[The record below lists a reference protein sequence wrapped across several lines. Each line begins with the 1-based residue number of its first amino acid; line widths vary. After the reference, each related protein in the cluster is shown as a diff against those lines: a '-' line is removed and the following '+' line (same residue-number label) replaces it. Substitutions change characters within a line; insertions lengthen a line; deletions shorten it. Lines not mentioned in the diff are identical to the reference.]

1 MEEDQRIKK
10 HPHYPEYV
18 RLKMRQRQLLCQG
31 EALWPECIGNEEAT
45 VQYIEASKRMVHA
58 GKTMIAIEKKFR
70 REMGIEEEQLR

>member
-1 MEEDQRIKK
+1 
-10 HPHYPEYV
+10 
-18 RLKMRQRQLLCQG
+18 
-31 EALWPECIGNEEAT
+31 